1 MLAIARYALKSPFHA
16 ATVVGVLAMLSLIIP
31 LVSILSG
38 AIVGL
43 IILTQGLISGSRV
56 ILVAIVGV
64 TVVSYLITQSLLL
77 GISIG
82 LVQWLPM
89 MLLAETLRRSR
100 SLSLTLLVGMALALI
115 AVVLQYALWPNIDQL
130 LSEMLLQIFAE
141 QPQPGMDMARLEQ
154 VIQQTVHWMV
164 IMLMAVMYATF
175 VATLLA
181 ARWFQSRLADSD
193 AYRDEF
199 YAIRLGRA
207 AAIAAVLLSV
217 ATLVVG
223 ADWLMAMTM
232 VVLTTFLYQGLAI
245 THSWSRAKKKKSW
258 LVLIYILMVIFPQAV
273 AAVAIL
279 GMIDN
284 WLDFRSKW
292 KSLPMKTD

>member
-16 ATVVGVLAMLSLIIP
+16 ATVVGVLAILSLIIP

-82 LVQWLPM
+82 LQWLPM

-130 LSEMLLQIFAE
+130 WSEMLLQIFAE

-154 VIQQTVHWMV
+154 LIQQTVHWMV

-199 YAIRLGRA
+199 YAIRLGQA

-217 ATLVVG
+217 ATLLVG